1 MLFRNY
7 NFKTISVKEMEPR
20 LFHQNESSWVE
31 KVLTIGIANKRREER
46 LDLSVKA
53 HELAIKLTSIS
64 EAVKS
69 VWTSASTYT
78 DQQLINN
85 YWTRL
90 SKMSRFIET
99 LTNRDILR

>member
-1 MLFRNY
+1 ML
-7 NFKTISVKEMEPR
+7 TIS
-20 LFHQNESSWVE
+20 
-31 KVLTIGIANKRREER
+31 IANKRREER

-53 HELAIKLTSIS
+53 HELVIKLTSIS

-69 VWTSASTYT
+69 VWTSVSTYT
-78 DQQLINN
+78 GQQLINN

-90 SKMSRFIET
+90 SKISRFIEA